1 MTMMMMMLMMV
12 MVMVMASWHIPM
24 IMSYGDI
31 FDDDYNI
38 CDDDSNWGVVV
49 RSTVIDD
56 VHGNYNDN
64 RMMKMNTMTPNVM
77 MTT

>member
-1 MTMMMMMLMMV
+1 

-24 IMSYGDI
+24 ITSYVDI

-38 CDDDSNWGVVV
+38 YVTMIAIGANGGVVV

-64 RMMKMNTMTPNVM
+64 RIMKMNTMTPNVM

>member
-1 MTMMMMMLMMV
+1 MMTTTYV
-12 MVMVMASWHIPM
+12 TM
-24 IMSYGDI
+24 IAIGA
-31 FDDDYNI
+31 NG
-38 CDDDSNWGVVV
+38 GVVV